1 MLWFESKLESNL
13 KCWHHEV
20 IVASGTVRQ
29 ILCIQGQTFCCVFGF
44 QDVCDKSK
52 ALYWISERKLEE
64 WYYESIHQ
72 QRPKCLKRAQ
82 SFNSFSFPDTTF
94 PEVYCVFFYSD
105 GDISRLLISGRS
117 ISTSISC
124 IFYGVRKSSFIY
136 VLVSNTGRSVSI
148 NWSFEHKNV

>member
-44 QDVCDKSK
+44 QDVCDTSK
-52 ALYWISERKLEE
+52 VLYWISERKLEE
-64 WYYESIHQ
+64 WYYESIHE
-72 QRPKCLKRAQ
+72 QRPLCPKRAQ
-82 SFNSFSFPDTTF
+82 SFKSSRFQTQTF
-94 PEVYCVFFYSD
+94 LKFIVFFFYSD

-136 VLVSNTGRSVSI
+136 VLVSNTEGSVSI
-148 NWSFEHKNV
+148 NWSFEHRNV